1 MVKVKKIPSIYNNTR
16 KDHERKKDGE
26 EKEKK
31 KKKKKSQRLKEAVT
45 VVWHYLPYEGEKK
58 VMSFISHLLP
68 QNSHS
73 SSNDV

>member
-1 MVKVKKIPSIYNNTR
+1 MVK
-16 KDHERKKDGE
+16 RKK
-26 EKEKK
+26 KK